1 MEEKEI
7 WRGGDLVV
15 RALKQEGVKYI
26 FGLSGGHIN
35 TIFDACIDFGI
46 KIIDTRHEQ
55 AAVNMAEGWA
65 RFTGKPGVAVV
76 TAGPGAVNAFPGVA
90 VAMQSGSPVVIIS
103 GRSSIERR
111 DIGAMQDLDQIEVM
125 RPVTKWS
132 RSVYQTNRICEYMTS
147 AFRQSQSGR
156 PGPVFLEIPI
166 DIVDGQSHIEQV
178 VWCKGYRTDHR
189 PFGDPLAI
197 EKAAGLLSGAQRPVI
212 IAGGGVWWSGAG
224 EELRAF
230 VEATHIPFYSRNMAR
245 GIIPDDHPLSG
256 GMFPA
261 GLTQADVALILGTK
275 LDWTIAYGRPPI
287 FHPEVKVIQVD
298 IEQEEIGKNR
308 PVEVGIPGDVRAVL
322 AQLGQALRGKYKAPE
337 SWAATVKAMMGG
349 VRTQFAGDV
358 RKTGS
363 PVHPARLAQEVRE
376 FLPRDAALVIDGG
389 DIAVFANVLLDAYSP
404 GSLMWVGGFG
414 HLGVGVPYANA
425 AKLAQPERTVALLTG
440 DGSFGLSL
448 MELDTAVRHRIPIV
462 CVVANDGGW
471 GQIRRGQIAKYG
483 KDRVVGSQ
491 LGNRPYHK
499 MVEAMGGYGELV
511 ERAEDI
517 KGALE
522 RAFKSGLPA
531 CINVIT
537 DPEPKFPGMD
547 FPWQIT

>member
-1 MEEKEI
+1 MGEKEI

-15 RALKQEGVKYI
+15 RALKEAGVNYI

-35 TIFDACIDFGI
+35 SIFDACIDFGI
-46 KIIDTRHEQ
+46 RIIDTRHEQ

-111 DIGAMQDLDQIEVM
+111 DIGAMQDMDQIEVM
-125 RPVTKWS
+125 HPVTKWS
-132 RSVYQTNRICEYMTS
+132 RTVYQTSRICEYMTS
-147 AFRQSQSGR
+147 AFRQAQSGR
-156 PGPVFLEIPI
+156 PGPVYLEIPI
-166 DIVDGQSHIEQV
+166 DVVDGQSHIEQV
-178 VWCKGYRTDHR
+178 VWCTGYRTEHR
-189 PFGDPLAI
+189 AYGDPVAI
-197 EKAAGLLSGAQRPVI
+197 ERAANLLSGAQRPVI

-230 VEATHIPFYSRNMAR
+230 VESTRIPFYSRNMAR

-261 GLTQADVALILGTK
+261 GLTRADVALILGTK

-308 PVEVGIPGDVRAVL
+308 KVEVGIPADIRAVL
-322 AQLGQALRGKYKAPE
+322 AQLREALEGEYKAPE
-337 SWAATVKAMMGG
+337 GWVATVKAMMGG

-358 RKTGS
+358 RSTGS

-376 FLPRDAALVIDGG
+376 FLPRDAALVVDGG

-404 GSLMWVGGFG
+404 GSLVWVGGFG

-425 AKLAQPERTVALLTG
+425 AKLAHPERPVALLAG
-440 DGSFGLSL
+440 DGSFGLSI
-448 MELDTAVRHRIPIV
+448 MELDTAVRHRIPII

-471 GQIRRGQIAKYG
+471 GQIRRGQIAQYG
-483 KDRVVGSQ
+483 RDRVIGSQ

-499 MVEAMGGYGELV
+499 IVEAMGGFGELV
-511 ERAEDI
+511 ERTEDI
-517 KGALE
+517 KGAME

-537 DPEPKFPGMD
+537 DPEPKFPGMS
-547 FPWQIT
+547 FPWQIM

>member
-1 MEEKEI
+1 MGEKEI

-15 RALKQEGVKYI
+15 RALKEEGVKYI
-26 FGLSGGHIN
+26 FGLSGDHIK

-76 TAGPGAVNAFPGVA
+76 TAGPGAVNAFPGVS

-111 DIGAMQDLDQIEVM
+111 DIGAMQDMDQIEVM
-125 RPVTKWS
+125 HPVTKWS
-132 RSVYQTNRICEYMTS
+132 RGVYKTNRICEYMTS
-147 AFRQSQSGR
+147 AFRQAQSGR

-166 DIVDGQSHIEQV
+166 DIVDGESHIEEV
-178 VWCKGYRTDHR
+178 VWCKAYRTEHR
-189 PFGDPLAI
+189 PYGDPLAI
-197 EKAAGLLSGAQRPVI
+197 DKAAGLLSQAQRPVI
-212 IAGGGVWWSGAG
+212 VAGGGVWWSGAG

-230 VEATHIPFYSRNMAR
+230 VEATHIPFYSRSMAR

-261 GLTQADVALILGTK
+261 GLTQADVVLILGTK

-287 FHPEVKVIQVD
+287 FHPHIKVIQVD

-308 PVEVGIPGDVRAVL
+308 PVDIGIPGDARAVL
-322 AQLGQALRGKYKAPE
+322 SQLGQALRGKYKGPD
-337 SWAATVKAMMGG
+337 SWVATVKAMMGG
-349 VRTQFAGDV
+349 VRTQFAGDI
-358 RKTGS
+358 RQTGS

-376 FLPRDAALVIDGG
+376 FLPRDAALVVDGG

-404 GSLMWVGGFG
+404 GSLVWVGAFG

-425 AKLAQPERTVALLTG
+425 AKLAHPERPVALLSG

-448 MELDTAVRHRIPIV
+448 MEMDTAVRHRIPIV

-483 KDRVVGSQ
+483 RDRVIGSQ
-491 LGNRPYHK
+491 LGLRPYHK
-499 MVEAMGGYGELV
+499 IVEAMGGYGELV
-511 ERAEDI
+511 ERTEDL

-522 RAFKSGLPA
+522 RAFQSGLPA

>member
-1 MEEKEI
+1 MGEKEI

-15 RALKQEGVKYI
+15 RALKEEGVKYI

-35 TIFDACIDFGI
+35 TIFDACLDFGI
-46 KIIDTRHEQ
+46 RIIDTRHEQ

-65 RFTGKPGVAVV
+65 RFTGEPGVAVV
-76 TAGPGAVNAFPGVA
+76 TAGPGTVNAFPGVS
-90 VAMQSGSPVVIIS
+90 VAMQSGSPVVIIA
-103 GRSSIERR
+103 GRSSLERR
-111 DIGAMQDLDQIEVM
+111 DIGAMQDMDQIEVM
-125 RPVTKWS
+125 HPVTKWS
-132 RSVYQTNRICEYMTS
+132 RSVFQTKRICEYMTT
-147 AFRQSQSGR
+147 AFRQAQSGR

-166 DIVDGQSHIEQV
+166 DVVDGESHIEQV
-178 VWCKGYRTDHR
+178 VWCKDYRTEYR
-189 PFGDPLAI
+189 PYGDPLAI
-197 EKAAGLLSGAQRPVI
+197 EKAAGLLSKAQRPVI
-212 IAGGGVWWSGAG
+212 VAGGGVWWSGAG

-230 VEATHIPFYSRNMAR
+230 VEATNIPFYSRSMAR

-261 GLTQADVALILGTK
+261 GLTQADVVLILGTK

-287 FHPEVKVIQVD
+287 FHPGIKVIQVD
-298 IEQEEIGKNR
+298 VEPEEIGKNR
-308 PVEVGIPGDVRAVL
+308 PVDIGIPGDARGVL
-322 AQLGQALRGKYKAPE
+322 SQLGQALKGKYKAPE
-337 SWAATVKAMMGG
+337 TWAATVKAMMGG
-349 VRTQFAGDV
+349 VRTQFAGDI

-376 FLPRDAALVIDGG
+376 FLPRDAALVVDGG
-389 DIAVFANVLLDAYSP
+389 DIAIFANVLLDAYSP
-404 GSLMWVGGFG
+404 GSLVWVGGFG

-425 AKLAQPERTVALLTG
+425 AKLARPERAVALLTG

-483 KDRVVGSQ
+483 RDRVIGSQ
-491 LGNRPYHK
+491 LGLRPYHK

-511 ERAEDI
+511 ERTEDV

-522 RAFKSGLPA
+522 RAFRSGLPA

>member
-349 VRTQFAGDV
+349 VRTQFAGDI

-363 PVHPARLAQEVRE
+363 PVHPARLAQEIRE
-376 FLPRDAALVIDGG
+376 FLPRDARLVIDGG

-404 GSLMWVGGFG
+404 GSLVWVGGFG

-425 AKLAQPERTVALLTG
+425 AKLAHPERPVALLTG

-483 KDRVVGSQ
+483 RERVVGSQ
-491 LGNRPYHK
+491 LGMRPYHK
-499 MVEAMGGYGELV
+499 MVEAMGGYGEVV
-511 ERAEDI
+511 ERTEDI
-517 KGALE
+517 KGAME

>member
-1 MEEKEI
+1 MGEKDI

-15 RALKQEGVKYI
+15 RALKEEGVKYI

-76 TAGPGAVNAFPGVA
+76 TAGPGSVNAFPGVA

-111 DIGAMQDLDQIEVM
+111 DIGAMQDMDQIEVM

-147 AFRQSQSGR
+147 AFRQAQSGR

-197 EKAAGLLSGAQRPVI
+197 ERAAGLLTGAQRPVI

-230 VEATHIPFYSRNMAR
+230 VEATHIPFYSRSMAR